1 MKRERVREY
10 LLDLIESRAP
20 GASIPPE
27 RELCR
32 QLGVSRPTLRAAVDE
47 LARAGLL
54 IRQQGRGTFT
64 NRTKVTQN
72 LQGSFFVPPADGDWT
87 SRVLSFET
95 TAAGA
100 RLGARLRC
108 SPGEPVLHAARLRLV
123 DDEPMAI
130 ERLHLPAR
138 LVAGLRPADLESGN
152 FYQLLRMRYEVV
164 VADAVQS
171 IEPTVT
177 DTDESTL
184 LTVPLHS
191 PALLFERTTR
201 DLTGQIVEYTR
212 SIYRG
217 DRYRLTSH
225 LTFDSTSG

>member
-1 MKRERVREY
+1 MKRERVREH
-10 LLDLIESRAP
+10 LLDLIESQAP
-20 GASIPPE
+20 GSSIPPE

-47 LARAGLL
+47 LSRAGLL

-64 NRTKVTQN
+64 NRPKVTQN
-72 LQGSFFVPPADGDWT
+72 LQGSFFAPPAEGDWR
-87 SRVLSFET
+87 SRILEFET
-95 TAAGA
+95 ADAGA

-108 SPGEPVLHAARLRLV
+108 SPGDPVLSVVRLRLV

-130 ERLHLPAR
+130 ERLHLPAQ
-138 LVAGLRPADLESGN
+138 LVTGLRPADLESGN
-152 FYQLLRMRYEVV
+152 FYRLLRIRYEVV

-177 DTDESTL
+177 DSEESTL

-201 DLTGQIVEYTR
+201 DLTGRIVEYTR

-217 DRYRLTSH
+217 DRYRLTSQ

>member
-1 MKRERVREY
+1 MKRERVRDH
-10 LLDLIESRAP
+10 LLDLIESQAS
-20 GASIPPE
+20 GSSIPPE

-64 NRTKVTQN
+64 NRPKVTQN
-72 LQGSFFVPPADGDWT
+72 LQGSSLVPPADGEWR
-87 SRVLSFET
+87 SRVLEFGT
-95 TAAGA
+95 AAAGA

-108 SPGEPVLHAARLRLV
+108 SPGDPVLRAIRLRLV

-130 ERLHLPAR
+130 ERLHLPEQ
-138 LVAGLRPADLESGN
+138 LVAGLQPADLETGN

-164 VADAVQS
+164 VADAVQG

-177 DTDESTL
+177 DVQESAL

-201 DLTGQIVEYTR
+201 DLSGRIVEYTH

>member
-10 LLDLIESRAP
+10 LLDLIGSQAP
-20 GASIPPE
+20 GSSIPPE

-47 LARAGLL
+47 LSQAGLL

-64 NRTKVTQN
+64 NRSKVTQN
-72 LQGSFFVPPADGDWT
+72 LQGSYFVPPADGEWR
-87 SRVLSFET
+87 SRVLSFEI
-95 TAAGA
+95 AAAGPRIGA
-100 RLGARLRC
+100 RLLC
-108 SPGEPVLHAARLRLV
+108 SPGDPVLHAVRLRLV

-130 ERLHLPAR
+130 ERLHLPAQ
-138 LVAGLRPADLESGN
+138 LVAGLQAADLESGN
-152 FYQLLRMRYEVV
+152 FYQVLRMRYEVV

-171 IEPTVT
+171 IEPTVS
-177 DTDESTL
+177 DAEESVL

-191 PALLFERTTR
+191 PALLFERATR
-201 DLTGQIVEYTR
+201 DLTGRIVEYTR